1 MQELLGE
8 ALRPQEAVK
17 ILVETGRR
25 VFFRADQ
32 EVEEVGGDRVS
43 NAGILMDLGA
53 IGLAGQD

>member
-1 MQELLGE
+1 MQELLGK
-8 ALRPQEAVK
+8 AMRAQEAAE
-17 ILVETGRR
+17 ILVETDRR

-32 EVEEVGGDRVS
+32 EVEEIGGDRVS

>member
-25 VFFRADQ
+25 VLFRADQ
-32 EVEEVGGDRVS
+32 EAAEIGGDRVI
-43 NAGILMDLGA
+43 NAEILMDLGA